1 MTRLRERL
9 SQPGTIIADGAS
21 GTMLQAAGL
30 PPGIAPEYWN
40 LVKPA
45 EIRALHQAYV
55 DAGCDIVLT
64 NTFGASGIRLQ
75 ETNLGD
81 RTYEINLTAAKL
93 ARQVAN
99 DKTLVLGDIGP
110 TGQLLEPLG
119 RLSIEEVTATFAEQA
134 TYLAEGEVDGIFIET
149 MSDLEEAVA
158 AVKGAKRVTKLPI
171 LVSMSFDS
179 RGRTMMGIKPEDAAI
194 RLWGLGVDAIGANCG
209 RTLSE
214 TLEAVTKMRQA
225 VPHAILLAKPNAGLP
240 HEKDGKSIYDVSPH
254 TMAEYAMEFVKLGV
268 KILGGC
274 CGSTPKH
281 IEAVIEALRGPERQ
295 ESV

>member
-1 MTRLRERL
+1 MVRFRERL

-55 DAGCDIVLT
+55 DVGCDIVLT
-64 NTFGASGIRLQ
+64 NTFGASGIRL
-75 ETNLGD
+75 EKVNLGD
-81 RTYEINLTAAKL
+81 RTYEINLAAAKL

-99 DKTLVLGDIGP
+99 DNVLVFGDIGP

-119 RLSIEEVTATFAEQA
+119 RLSIEEAIATFAEQA
-134 TYLAEGEVDGIFIET
+134 TYLAEGEVDAIFIET
-149 MSDLEEAVA
+149 MSDLDEAVA
-158 AVKGAKRVTKLPI
+158 AVKGAKQVTKLPI

-179 RGRTMMGIKPEDAAI
+179 HGRTMMGVKPEDAAI
-194 RLWGLGVDAIGANCG
+194 RLWGLSVDAIGANCG

-214 TLEAVTKMRQA
+214 TFEAVTKMRQA

-240 HEKDGKSIYDVSPH
+240 REKDGKSIYDVSPH
-254 TMAEYAMEFVKLGV
+254 TMADYAIKFVKLGV
-268 KILGGC
+268 KIFGGC

-281 IEAVIEALRGPERQ
+281 IEAVIEALRKPER
-295 ESV
+295 

>member
-1 MTRLRERL
+1 MVCFRERL

-55 DAGCDIVLT
+55 DVGCDIVLT
-64 NTFGASGIRLQ
+64 NTFGASGIRLGKV
-75 ETNLGD
+75 NLGD
-81 RTYEINLTAAKL
+81 RTYEINLAAAKL

-99 DKTLVLGDIGP
+99 DNVLVFGDIGP

-119 RLSIEEVTATFAEQA
+119 RLSIEEAIATFAEQA
-134 TYLAEGEVDGIFIET
+134 TYLAEGEVDAIFIET
-149 MSDLEEAVA
+149 MSDLDEAVA
-158 AVKGAKRVTKLPI
+158 AVKGAKQVTKLPI

-179 RGRTMMGIKPEDAAI
+179 HGRTMMGVKPEDAAI
-194 RLWGLGVDAIGANCG
+194 RLWGLSVDAIGANCG
-209 RTLSE
+209 HTLSE
-214 TLEAVTKMRQA
+214 TFEAVTRMRQA
-225 VPHAILLAKPNAGLP
+225 VPRAILLAKPNAGLP
-240 HEKDGKSIYDVSPH
+240 REKDGKSIYDVSPH
-254 TMAEYAMEFVKLGV
+254 TMADYAIKFVKLGV
-268 KILGGC
+268 KIFGGC

-281 IEAVIEALRGPERQ
+281 IEAVIEALRKPEC
-295 ESV
+295 